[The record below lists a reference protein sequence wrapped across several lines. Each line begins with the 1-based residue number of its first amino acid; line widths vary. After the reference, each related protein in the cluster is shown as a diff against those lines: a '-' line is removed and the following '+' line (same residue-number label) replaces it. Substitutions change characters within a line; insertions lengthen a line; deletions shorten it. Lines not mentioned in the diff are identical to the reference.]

1 MSQALGPAGEGM
13 RNPNRPEAAWTLPSW
28 FLAAGGP
35 PTPHDREPVS
45 PATPTPPREEGA
57 WAGMSPA
64 PAAPYPR
71 GGARPQQWEPV

>member
-35 PTPHDREPVS
+35 PPDTP
-45 PATPTPPREEGA
+45 
-57 WAGMSPA
+57 
-64 PAAPYPR
+64 
-71 GGARPQQWEPV
+71 